1 MFFLLVV
8 LVAVVGGHSYTV
20 FHAAMKEYRNLF
32 ECCALE
38 CLTNVV
44 SK

>member
-8 LVAVVGGHSYTV
+8 LVAVGHSYTV
-20 FHAAMKEYRNLF
+20 FHVVMKEYRNLF
-32 ECCALE
+32 ECRAME